1 MKRRCSG
8 IRCSIR
14 SRIGG
19 SATGVLITDNCH
31 DTVRRW
37 EQCAP
42 GTSAAPEQKVRQN
55 KKLTGRLAAGTARVG
70 PCCSTFTGSYRLDR
84 TGRVRAIAPFEDIH
98 PGRFSVL
105 LCRKR
110 PLCAGQ
116 PAAVLLPGGRP
127 AAQTGSGA
135 AFGHVSASDQNCAG
149 RTRKSSPL
157 RLRLRSDL
165 IATPYPCCAF
175 ANVSSGS
182 SEADLAWTSIA
193 KADIG
198 RDSDFG

>member
-1 MKRRCSG
+1 VKRRCSG

-42 GTSAAPEQKVRQN
+42 GTSAAPEQKVNR
-55 KKLTGRLAAGTARVG
+55 KAGGRGRPTPDLAAL
-70 PCCSTFTGSYRLDR
+70 TFTAGPTDWIEPGGYARLPPLRIFTRGDFRFCFSVNGHCAPGSLPLSCCPADDLPRRPAPAQRLGMCR
-84 TGRVRAIAPFEDIH
+84 QAIRAVRAALGNP
-98 PGRFSVL
+98 RL
-105 LCRKR
+105 
-110 PLCAGQ
+110 
-116 PAAVLLPGGRP
+116 
-127 AAQTGSGA
+127 
-135 AFGHVSASDQNCAG
+135 
-149 RTRKSSPL
+149 L

-182 SEADLAWTSIA
+182 SEADLAWTSGA